1 MKLSKVVFS
10 VSLCMLF
17 FLACTPKIDIYTEEI
32 SKEVQSI
39 DVGSSADF
47 LSKELVQ
54 DDSWTMGSLENGMQ
68 YYIKKNAKPENRA
81 ELRLVVKAGSVD
93 EDEDQRG
100 LAHFVE
106 HMAFNGTE
114 NFAKNE
120 LVEYLESVGSQFG
133 PDLNA
138 YTSFDET
145 VYMLQV
151 RTDSSDHLNKGM
163 LILQD
168 WAGGLSFD
176 PDEIDKERGVVLS
189 EWRTGLSAEQ
199 RMQQEYFPLIF
210 HGSKYAER
218 LPIGK
223 TDIIENAPYDALIDY
238 YKDWYRP
245 DLMALVVVGDVD
257 IDHIE
262 LEIKKRFSQLENP
275 ENPRPKETHSIGEHE
290 ETFVKVLTDKEAQF
304 SRVNLIY
311 KHKQKDMKT
320 VSDYREVMVQQLYN
334 QMLNARLSELSKS
347 AVPPFLFAYSG
358 YSNSVADL
366 ANYSSMAV
374 VQDGEVMQGFKTMLT
389 ENRRVR
395 EFGFLESELE
405 RAKTTFISNL
415 EKAAKEESKMESGR
429 LVQPAISNFLKSRPM
444 NTKAYLLEIS
454 EALMDGIKTEEINE
468 VSASWFRDDN
478 RIVIVTGPE
487 KFADKFP
494 KEESLLK
501 LLEFENAL
509 TVEPYVD
516 SVSDEPLF
524 DKSLKASR
532 IQNEVVYDDVD
543 IIEWELANGV
553 KVFLKATDFKNDEI
567 LMRSYSYGGHS
578 NYSDEDFYSASNA
591 SNLVNESGLAGFN
604 SIELQKKLT
613 GKKLRLTPYISETSE
628 GINGNSSPDDL
639 ETFFQLLYLYFTDVT
654 ISEDAMSNF
663 VETQKGIFSNLY
675 SNPET
680 YFANQTR
687 KIRYK
692 SHPRR
697 MIPKAEDFDKIDRAK
712 ALEIYQERF
721 ADASDFNFFFVGSF
735 DLPTMEKY
743 VTTYLAN
750 LPTVAREDK
759 WQDVKADQ
767 IPGFIQK
774 TITKGE
780 APKSTIEMVWHGD
793 FDDSRENRYL
803 FYSMIE
809 YLRIKLRESLRED
822 QGGVYGVRLRGNVQQ
837 IPKDKYS
844 ITLSYN
850 CDPDQVENLN
860 KAVNAE
866 IMNLKQGSILAE
878 DLEKVT
884 ESQVQSRIKNFERN
898 SYWIS
903 SMVSSHRNEID
914 FNLNTLENYKSLQ
927 SLING
932 ADLSLAA
939 KNYFDLNRHFSF
951 VLNPE

>member
-1 MKLSKVVFS
+1 
-10 VSLCMLF
+10 MLF
-17 FLACTPKIDIYTEEI
+17 LIACTPKIDIYTEDI
-32 SKEVQSI
+32 SSNENALNPNA
-39 DVGSSADF
+39 SADF
-47 LSKELVQ
+47 LSKDLVQ
-54 DDSWTMGSLENGMQ
+54 DTAWTMGTLENGLQ
-68 YYIKKNAKPENRA
+68 YYIKKNAKPEKRA

-106 HMAFNGTE
+106 HMAFNGTK
-114 NFAKNE
+114 NFEKND

-151 RTDSSDHLNKGM
+151 RTDSSDHLNKGL

-189 EWRTGLSAEQ
+189 EWRTGLNAEQ

-245 DLMALVVVGDVD
+245 DLMALVVVGDIDV
-257 IDHIE
+257 DHIE
-262 LEIKKRFSQLENP
+262 LEIKKRFSTLENP
-275 ENPRPKETHSIGEHE
+275 ENPRPKEKHSIEEHE
-290 ETFVKVLTDKEAQF
+290 ETFVKVLADKEAQF

-311 KHKQKDMKT
+311 KHKQKDLKT
-320 VSDYREVMVQQLYN
+320 IADYRNVLVQQLYN

-347 AVPPFLFAYSG
+347 AAPPFLFAYSG
-358 YSNSVADL
+358 YNNSVADL

-374 VQDGEVMQGFKTMLT
+374 VQDGEVMKGFKTILT

-395 EFGFLESELE
+395 EFGFLESELA
-405 RAKTTFISNL
+405 RAKTSYLTSL

-429 LVQPAISNFLKSRPM
+429 LVQSAINHFLKSRPM
-444 NTKAYLLEIS
+444 NTKTYLLEIS
-454 EALMDGIKTEEINE
+454 GLLLDGIPKEEINE
-468 VSASWFRDDN
+468 VSSSWFRDDN
-478 RIVIVTGPE
+478 RIVVVTGPE
-487 KFADKFP
+487 KFAEKFP

-509 TVEPYVD
+509 SVDPYVD

-524 DKSLKASR
+524 DKTLKSTR
-532 IQNEVVYDDVD
+532 IQNEVVYEDVD
-543 IIEWELANGV
+543 ITEWELSNGI

-591 SNLVNESGLAGFN
+591 SNLVNESGLAGFS
-604 SIELQKKLT
+604 SIELDKKLT
-613 GKKLRLTPYISETSE
+613 GKNIRINPYISETTE
-628 GINGNSSPDDL
+628 GINGSSSPDDL
-639 ETFFQLLYLYFTDVT
+639 ESFFQMLYLYFTDVT
-654 ISEDAMSNF
+654 ITEDAMSNF
-663 VETQKGIFSNLY
+663 VEKQKGIFSNLY

-712 ALEIYQERF
+712 ALEIYKERF

-735 DLPTMEKY
+735 DFPTMEKY
-743 VTTYLAN
+743 VSTYLAN
-750 LPTVAREDK
+750 LPTVERDDNWK
-759 WQDVKADQ
+759 NVKADQ
-767 IPGFIQK
+767 IPGFVQK
-774 TITKGE
+774 TILKGA
-780 APKSTIEMVWHGD
+780 APKSTIEMVWHGS

-837 IPKDKYS
+837 IPEDKYS

-850 CDPDQVENLN
+850 CDPDEVENLN
-860 KAVNAE
+860 KAVIEE
-866 IMNLKQGSILAE
+866 INNLKLASILAE

-884 ESQVQSRIKNFERN
+884 EAQVQSRIKNFERN
-898 SYWIS
+898 GYWIS

-914 FNLNTLENYKSLQ
+914 FNLNTLENYKSLHT
-927 SLING
+927 LIN
-932 ADLSLAA
+932 ATDLSLAA